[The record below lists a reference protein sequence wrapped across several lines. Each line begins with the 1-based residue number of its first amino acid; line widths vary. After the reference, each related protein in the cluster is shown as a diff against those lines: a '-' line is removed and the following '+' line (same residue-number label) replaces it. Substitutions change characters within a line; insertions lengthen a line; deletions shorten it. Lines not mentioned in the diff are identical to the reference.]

1 MRPEV
6 EVHDALARLLE
17 YPREGYLDS
26 VEESARLVRAANASA
41 GELLQPFVD
50 YAHSQQLHD
59 LEEAFTRTFDNSADR
74 ALEVGW
80 HTFGEN
86 YTRGTFMVRMRQRL
100 REVGVEE
107 NGELPDHLSHVM
119 ALLGRAD
126 AKWAGDM
133 AHDTVAPAVTKIHDA
148 LTSQENPWAAV
159 LAATQS
165 VLAMHEHSPRPPVGA
180 KIPSSWPPP
189 PPMPQHDDGP
199 GCGFGEEPCH
209 E

>member
-17 YPREGYLDS
+17 YPREGYS
-26 VEESARLVRAANASA
+26 ETVEESVRVVTAACPTA
-41 GELLQPFVD
+41 GAALEPFLEFVH
-50 YAHSQQLHD
+50 AHPLSD
-59 LEEAFTRTFDNSADR
+59 LEEMFTRTFDNSPDR

-107 NGELPDHLSHVM
+107 SSELPDHLSHVL
-119 ALLGRAD
+119 ALIGRAD
-126 AKWAGDM
+126 ARWSGDM
-133 AHDTVAPAVTKIHDA
+133 SYDTVAPAVTKIHDA
-148 LTSQENPWAAV
+148 LNDQENPWTAV
-159 LAATQS
+159 MVAVQD
-165 VLAMHEHSPRPPVGA
+165 VLSMHEHSPRKPVGA
-180 KIPSSWPPP
+180 NIPSSWPPAP
-189 PPMPQHDDGP
+189 DEGEGMG